1 MVKTLL
7 AITIAAVVLFL
18 VYTQWG
24 YLESLAEKQRLI
36 ATSKF
41 PIVSEPAPDF
51 SLPALDGGIGSLSD
65 YMGQPLIIDFWTTW
79 CGACKKEF
87 PLFEEFHTTYGD
99 RVGFLSICSG
109 NSPQKAAEL
118 VREYSLTFPVLYDE
132 GKVIARTY
140 QPREETVKR
149 EITAFPFTVFIDS
162 EGIVVYA
169 KAAIFTAF
177 EDLLDLVRRLDFP
190 ID

>member
-1 MVKTLL
+1 MKMLL
-7 AITIAAVVLFL
+7 AIAIAALVLFL
-18 VYTQWG
+18 AYAQWG
-24 YLESLAEKQRLI
+24 YLESLTEKQRLI

-51 SLPALDGGIGSLSD
+51 SLPTLDGGIGSLND

-79 CGACKKEF
+79 RGVCKKEF
-87 PLFEEFHTTYGD
+87 PFFEEFYTTYGD
-99 RVGFLSICSG
+99 HVGFLSICSG

-132 GKVIARTY
+132 GKVTARTY
-140 QPREETVKR
+140 QPQEETVKR

-162 EGIVVYA
+162 EGVVVYA
-169 KAAIFTAF
+169 KAAMFTTL